1 MHYHPFIP
9 HRLTRPGFLKWLKRV
24 HAWTGLWGALLFLLL
39 GTSGFLLNHRQVM
52 KINTGAP
59 VEVSAVAVPVMPGEI
74 RDADGLGRWAK
85 RTFALP
91 VDPVPPKPEGPGSPA
106 QAPKVSFAGR
116 TIAPAVPIT
125 AAFNRT
131 DGKLTFEYTPG
142 AAHVTARREAI
153 GLLGTIKNLH
163 KGTGLSVAWILLI
176 DTMAGALITMALTG
190 FLLWSRLHGSRLIAG
205 ALAGGSLAW
214 AIAAAAPSLG

>member
-52 KINTGAP
+52 KIDTGAP
-59 VEVSAVAVPVMPGEI
+59 VEVSAVAVPVAPGAI
-74 RDADGLGRWAK
+74 RDVDGLGAWAK
-85 RTFALP
+85 QRFALP
-91 VDPVPPKPEGPGSPA
+91 IDPVAPKPENGVPA
-106 QAPKVSFAGR
+106 KVSFAGR
-116 TIAPAVPIT
+116 TIAPSAPLVAT
-125 AAFNRT
+125 FNRT
-131 DGKLTFEYTPG
+131 DGKLIFEYVPG
-142 AAHVTARREAI
+142 SGQVTARREAVGVFGI
-153 GLLGTIKNLH
+153 VKNLH

-176 DTMAGALITMALTG
+176 DTMAGALVAMALTG

-205 ALAGGSLAW
+205 GLAGGSLVW
-214 AIAAAAPSLG
+214 AIAAAAPGLG